1 MFNKNNKFNYEGAT
15 KINLFH
21 IRSELFKKIQD
32 GLIDINHIIKKEGTL
47 LLADSTKPSQVLRP
61 FSTF

>member
-21 IRSELFKKIQD
+21 IRSELFKNIQD

-47 LLADSTKPSQVLRP
+47 LADSTKPSQVLRP